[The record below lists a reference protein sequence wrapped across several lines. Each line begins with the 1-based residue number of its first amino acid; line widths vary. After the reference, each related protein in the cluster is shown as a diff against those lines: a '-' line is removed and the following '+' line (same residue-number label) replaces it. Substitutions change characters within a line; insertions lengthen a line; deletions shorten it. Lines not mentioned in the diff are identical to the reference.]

1 MVKIAK
7 IIPFFGILFLC
18 GFSFRGEQTEKGMFE
33 WNEEA
38 VEDVEKVLNLVQ
50 RLGITR
56 WYQEFDEDI
65 VPEKQGEFVRKLH
78 REKVAVYGLV
88 GSVEWGLEEDGRSLI
103 EHLETFVEY
112 NASVEPEE
120 KLDGIM
126 LDVEPYGTKQWK
138 EAPEY
143 WMEVYSS
150 GMRKAYRYLKRH
162 DFQVAICIPKWY
174 DDSELLDGLEDLIA
188 DACDEVAV
196 MNYGCGDEIRKMKT
210 EELLA
215 RRYGKKLH
223 CILEFQEV
231 GKHELTEDD
240 TYRNKGLEAAG
251 KVWEAVQKEYPDTEI
266 VWDYHWSRP
275 IYDMLEEAESENGEQ
290 KIWDKILNFFG

>member
-1 MVKIAK
+1 MWKASKIMLLICA
-7 IIPFFGILFLC
+7 FCLC
-18 GFSFRGEQTEKGMFE
+18 GFSFGGKQTEKGMFE

-38 VEDVEKVLNLVQ
+38 IEDVPKALDLVK
-50 RLGITR
+50 RLGITH
-56 WYQEFDEDI
+56 WYQEFEEDL
-65 VPEKQGEFVRKLH
+65 VPEKQEEFVRKMH
-78 REKVAVYGLV
+78 EQNVTVYGLV
-88 GSVEWGLEEDGRSLI
+88 GSVEWGLEEDGQSLI

-112 NASVEPEE
+112 NASVEPEG
-120 KLDGIM
+120 KLDGIL
-126 LDVEPYGTKQWK
+126 LDVEPYGAKQWK
-138 EAPEY
+138 EDPEY

-162 DFQVAICIPKWY
+162 DFEVVICIPKWY
-174 DDSELLDGLEDLIA
+174 DDAGLLDGLEDLIA

-196 MNYGCGDEIRKMKT
+196 MNYGCGDEIRKIKT

-231 GKHELTEDD
+231 GKHELQEDD
-240 TYRNKGLEAAG
+240 TYRNKGLKAAEA
-251 KVWEAVQKEYPDTEI
+251 VWEAVQKEYPDTEI

-275 IYDMLEEAESENGEQ
+275 IYDMLGEAEEENGEQ
-290 KIWDKILNFFG
+290 KIWDKILKFFG